1 MNEISESSLG
11 VKYFVF
17 RFSEI
22 IMLYS
27 LIKKQ
32 KQKQKQKCDI
42 PYFLDGRLFK
52 ICLKGE
58 ELQERKGSA

>member
-32 KQKQKQKCDI
+32 KQKQKCDI